1 MPDANVLPD
10 ATTTDGALLVLA
22 IVLPAA
28 GVLLSFVLGGRYAE
42 RIASVLL
49 PSGFILATIIFADVW
64 QSGHRLV
71 YIVGDWKPPLGIAL
85 RADGLSA
92 AMMVA
97 MATLVEALL
106 TFGSLGAATIVPAR
120 AESTYSGYT

>member
-49 PSGFILATIIFADVW
+49 PSGLFLATIIFADVW
-64 QSGHRLV
+64 HSG
-71 YIVGDWKPPLGIAL
+71 WSTSSGIGNL
-85 RADGLSA
+85 RS
-92 AMMVA
+92 
-97 MATLVEALL
+97 
-106 TFGSLGAATIVPAR
+106 GSRCAPTDFR
-120 AESTYSGYT
+120 QR

>member
-28 GVLLSFVLGGRYAE
+28 GVLLSFVLGGRYAQG
-42 RIASVLL
+42 IASVLL
-49 PSGFILATIIFADVW
+49 PSGFFLATIIFADVW

-85 RADGLSA
+85 RADGLSGPQ
-92 AMMVA
+92 MG
-97 MATLVEALL
+97 AT
-106 TFGSLGAATIVPAR
+106 GIVISAR
-120 AESTYSGYT
+120 

>member
-1 MPDANVLPD
+1 MPDAPALPD

-28 GVLLSFVLGGRYAE
+28 GILLSFVLGGRYVE

-49 PSGFILATIIFADVW
+49 PSGLFLATIIFADVW
-64 QSGHRLV
+64 QSGQRV
-71 YIVGDWKPPLGIAL
+71 IYIVGDWKPPLGIAL

-92 AMMVA
+92 AMMVVMGMVSCA
-97 MATLVEALL
+97 
-106 TFGSLGAATIVPAR
+106 G
-120 AESTYSGYT
+120 